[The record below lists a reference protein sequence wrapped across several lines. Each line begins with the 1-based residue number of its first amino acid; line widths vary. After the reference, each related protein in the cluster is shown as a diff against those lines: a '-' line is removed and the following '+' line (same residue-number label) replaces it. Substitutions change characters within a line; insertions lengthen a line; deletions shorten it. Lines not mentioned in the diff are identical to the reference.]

1 MGAGTTIHPNFL
13 VRPVLVFAWALVKS
27 HFALLCIVAVVLHF
41 VAWKFTAEL
50 QGSLVDYLDQT
61 FRLDLVR
68 LASGEMS
75 GWLEDSELFV
85 GVLRSV
91 RDQGGVGGLAYLIL
105 LQVAVT
111 TLTFGAASRAQ
122 AERSSLGTG
131 HILIAERFRR
141 AEFLFDVMRS
151 LGILMVNVAM
161 LAAGLAAFGLA
172 LFVFELEYFH
182 FLHSV
187 AWIELLYVLSVSLVF
202 LGFIVTITLRWL
214 LATPI
219 TIVEDTGVL
228 ESIGRSWRLTR
239 HCWKKL
245 LAVISLAWLPISV
258 AAGVISALGGLD
270 EAASLALT
278 ANWMFSMIA
287 NTLSALL
294 VSVCYYHL
302 RGGAG
307 AVVDAP
313 GDSAASPA

>member
-1 MGAGTTIHPNFL
+1 MGASTATHPTFL
-13 VRPVLVFAWALVKS
+13 VRPVLASTWSLIKS

-41 VAWKFTAEL
+41 VAWKFVGEL

-61 FRLDLVR
+61 FRLDLVS
-68 LASGEMS
+68 LTTGDMS
-75 GWLEDSELFV
+75 GWLEDSELFAA
-85 GVLRSV
+85 VLQTL

-111 TLTFGAASRAQ
+111 TLTFGAASRSQ
-122 AERSSLGTG
+122 AERSSLRNG
-131 HILIAERFRR
+131 HVLIAERFRR
-141 AEFLFDVMRS
+141 AEFLFDVLRS
-151 LGILMVNVAM
+151 LGILMVNLTT
-161 LAAGLAAFGLA
+161 LAAGFAAFGLA
-172 LFVFELEYFH
+172 LFVFELKYFH

-187 AWIELLYVLSVSLVF
+187 DWIEVLYVLSVSLAF

-228 ESIGRSWRLTR
+228 ESVGRSWRLTR

-245 LAVISLAWLPISV
+245 LGVICFAWLPTSL
-258 AAGVISALGGLD
+258 AAGIVSALGGLD
-270 EAASLALT
+270 DASSLALT
-278 ANWMFSMIA
+278 ANWMFLMIA

-294 VSVCYYHL
+294 VSVCYYDL
-302 RGGAG
+302 RASAG

-313 GDSAASPA
+313 GDSTVSPV